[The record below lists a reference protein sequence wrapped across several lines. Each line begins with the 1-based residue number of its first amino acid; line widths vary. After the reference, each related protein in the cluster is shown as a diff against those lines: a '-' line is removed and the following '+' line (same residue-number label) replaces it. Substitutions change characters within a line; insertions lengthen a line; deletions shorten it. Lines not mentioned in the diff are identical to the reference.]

1 MLYFVSVCLR
11 GGQQEIQKDPLAPAN
26 KKLLH
31 PKFATL
37 TNKLGMMV
45 NVFHFIQGITRKE
58 SSEREFID
66 DKLELEASQ
75 DIDTKRL

>member
-1 MLYFVSVCLR
+1 
-11 GGQQEIQKDPLAPAN
+11 
-26 KKLLH
+26 
-31 PKFATL
+31 
-37 TNKLGMMV
+37 MMV

>member
-1 MLYFVSVCLR
+1 MR
-11 GGQQEIQKDPLAPAN
+11 
-26 KKLLH
+26 
-31 PKFATL
+31 
-37 TNKLGMMV
+37 MMG
-45 NVFHFIQGITRKE
+45 NAFHFIQGITRKE